1 MTDDQLVA
9 LVRRGDERAFTLL
22 VERHRERL
30 VRYATS
36 RLGVSDA
43 EDVVQEALV
52 RAYAA
57 LRSGSDPESL
67 VAWLHAIVRNGAY
80 DAHRRRMRHQ
90 GAQLHDDL
98 PNPGDGTEA
107 LVERRLHVAAT
118 FDGLRALPDRQ
129 RDALAQ
135 VALAGRTYDEVAASQ
150 ETSVKAVKAL
160 VNRARTNLRR
170 AVASVGGLL
179 PLRGL
184 GAGVAAKVP
193 VAIAL
198 VAGAAAV
205 PGFSI
210 SVPAVSVPP
219 AVADQLARVE
229 HAPCG
234 GRAADR
240 RRRLPSARP
249 AAHGGRRPTT
259 CSRRA
264 RTTGRSTATTPRACS
279 MRRPR
284 CPPTSPSTPTAA
296 PGSTGRCS
304 ARR

>member
-22 VERHRERL
+22 VQRHRERL

-52 RAYAA
+52 RAYGA
-57 LRSGSDPESL
+57 LRAGSDPESL

-80 DAHRRRMRHQ
+80 DAHRRRTRHQ
-90 GAQLHDDL
+90 GAELHDDL
-98 PNPGDGTEA
+98 PNPCEGPEA

-135 VALAGRTYDEVAASQ
+135 VALAGRTYDEVAASH

-170 AVASVGGLL
+170 AVASIGGLL

-184 GAGVAAKVP
+184 GAGAAAKVP

-229 HAPCG
+229 HAPAPI
-234 GRAADR
+234 RASASAT
-240 RRRLPSARP
+240 PPTARP
-249 AAHGGRRPTT
+249 AAHAAAADHVLQVCSDDRSLDRYDTASLLDAQAAMPTDVAEYT
-259 CSRRA
+259 D
-264 RTTGRSTATTPRACS
+264 
-279 MRRPR
+279 
-284 CPPTSPSTPTAA
+284 
-296 PGSTGRCS
+296 CS
-304 ARR
+304 ARIDRALQR

>member
-22 VERHRERL
+22 VERHRDRL

-80 DAHRRRMRHQ
+80 DAHRRRTRHQ
-90 GAQLHDDL
+90 GSELHDDL
-98 PNPGDGTEA
+98 ASTDEGPDA
-107 LVERRLHVAAT
+107 VVERRLHVAAT

-135 VALAGRTYDEVAASQ
+135 VAIAGRTYDEVAASQ

-170 AVASVGGLL
+170 AVASVGALL

-184 GAGVAAKVP
+184 GAGMAAKVP

-229 HAPCG
+229 HAPAPV
-234 GRAADR
+234 RAAAAWT
-240 RRRLPSARP
+240 PP
-249 AAHGGRRPTT
+249 AEEPAVHAAG
-259 CSRRA
+259 SDHVLQ
-264 RTTGRSTATTPRACS
+264 ACS
-279 MRRPR
+279 SDGSLERYDTASLLEAQAAM
-284 CPPTSPSTPTAA
+284 PTDVAEYTD
-296 PGSTGRCS
+296 CS
-304 ARR
+304 ARIDRALQR